1 MNCFD
6 SWIHAVRQKK
16 TIRFFGLVILLAL
29 LPLTSI
35 AESGSG
41 EMDKVET
48 TLDQEIADVKP
59 EADPDLVVADVPL
72 GEPVVLEHSGIEEIL
87 VTAQKRSTN
96 IQRTPT
102 AITALSGA
110 QLFDRGIYD
119 VESLATQVPNFQY
132 GETFGVARITIRG
145 IGNQG
150 FTDPSTAFHIDG
162 IYQNNQT
169 AASAMTFYDISQIEV
184 LRGPQGTLWGR
195 NSTAGAINV
204 STRAPV
210 HEFELFG
217 DMLRG
222 SYEQWFG
229 RGVVNIPII
238 QDRVALRTAVF
249 FDQRD
254 GYQENLT
261 YSAPSRNADDA
272 DTWGIRPQILFD
284 ISDEISL
291 TMRGGYNHQGGVG
304 WGSKIQGDYPDP
316 YQFGGATLVPATPPL
331 TFVPQDLYTFID
343 PYHSQVGGIN
353 MEPNPTDP
361 RQIRSNARQFQD
373 TDTWDINGTLVWD
386 FYMPGLG
393 DMSFSVVGSYRS
405 EARAQNFD
413 VDLSDQ
419 NMIVSNVTA
428 STRDRV
434 IDAHLRSEGDTSTE
448 WLLGFFMLDADGQ
461 LNVDLPGGGGS
472 SNLFVGNGGRVCLN
486 FPVGAPAPQSDCT
499 PWTAFGVAPVLL
511 GESIALSGARTGGSN
526 DTLALAG
533 YAHVRQ
539 KLFEDKLRVGLGL
552 RYSWDRSQGTRYSDM
567 VTVSGP
573 QVLNTSLVYEDLF
586 PATDQN
592 MDGIPDNCIQPAT
605 STDSEES
612 WDGITG
618 DLKIEFQ
625 PADEH
630 MAYVSVSHG
639 YKPGYI
645 NGNAVATGCPSD
657 LSTITALGNAEEE
670 TLWAY
675 EIGSKNR
682 FLDNTVQANITGFIY
697 QYDNLQVASQFDNT
711 GYIQNAPRAQVRGI
725 EFEGIW
731 EPIEDL
737 SLSVVYGYLNSK
749 YLEYTGFNFATGEI
763 EDFSGNTMIRAPEH
777 TATLA
782 AEYVWFLNGNGSII
796 PRIQYFISDEI
807 YFNAS
812 NSTDSREPSY
822 GTLQIRTRWESEN
835 DRMFIEGFVE
845 NLTDEDVR
853 STRSVG
859 SGLLGRPITV
869 AYEPPRTWGIRV
881 GASY

>member
-6 SWIHAVRQKK
+6 SWIHAVRQNK
-16 TIRFFGLVILLAL
+16 TIRFFGLVLLLAL

-48 TLDQEIADVKP
+48 ALDQEIADTKP
-59 EADPDLVVADVPL
+59 EADPDLVVADAPPGKAVTA
-72 GEPVVLEHSGIEEIL
+72 EHSGIEEIL

-132 GETFGVARITIRG
+132 GESFGIARITIRG

-254 GYQENLT
+254 GYQTNLAYPNT
-261 YSAPSRNADDA
+261 TSQNADDA
-272 DTWGIRPQILFD
+272 DTWGIRPQLLFD

-304 WGSKIQGDYPDP
+304 WGSKIQGDYPDT
-316 YQFGGATLVPATPPL
+316 YLFAETEPL
-331 TFVPQDLYTFID
+331 PGFSAYTFID
-343 PYHSQVGGIN
+343 PYHSNIN
-353 MEPNPTDP
+353 GVPMAGNPSDP
-361 RQIRSNARQFQD
+361 REIRRDARQFQD
-373 TDTWDINGTLVWD
+373 ISTWQVNGTLNWD
-386 FYMPGLG
+386 LG
-393 DMSFSVVGSYRS
+393 PVSLNIVGSYRD
-405 EARAQNFD
+405 EDRAQNFD

-419 NMIVSNVTA
+419 NMIISNVTA
-428 STRDRV
+428 STTDRV
-434 IDAHLRSEGDTSTE
+434 LDAHLRSESDSSTE
-448 WLLGFFMLDADGQ
+448 WLLGFFMLDAEGQ
-461 LNVDLPGGGGS
+461 VNLDLPGPGGS
-472 SNLFVGNGGRVCLN
+472 SNLFYGLGGRTCAQLSI
-486 FPVGAPAPQSDCT
+486 FPSPGPDCT
-499 PWTAFGVAPVLL
+499 PFAGVVLGDAIEL
-511 GESIALSGARTGGSN
+511 FGARTGGSN
-526 DTLALAG
+526 ETLSLAG

-539 KLFEDKLRVGLGL
+539 SFFEDVLSVGLGL
-552 RYSWDRSQGTRYSDM
+552 RYSYDRSKGSRYSDT
-567 VTVSGP
+567 VTVLAPGTTFLGAP
-573 QVLNTSLVYEDLF
+573 VFV
-586 PATDQN
+586 P
-592 MDGIPDNCIQPAT
+592 GDNCIQPGT
-605 STDSEES
+605 STYSEES
-612 WDGITG
+612 WDGVTG
-618 DLKIEFQ
+618 DLKLEFQ
-625 PADEH
+625 PTDEN
-630 MAYVSVSHG
+630 MAYVSVSRG

-645 NGNAVATGCPSD
+645 NGNAVNLGCLDPNS
-657 LSTITALGNAEEE
+657 ITALGNAKEE

-697 QYDNLQVASQFDNT
+697 QYENLQVSSQFDNT

-731 EPIEDL
+731 EPVEDL
-737 SLSVVYGYLNSK
+737 SLSAVYGYLNSK

-763 EDFSGNTMIRAPEH
+763 EDFSGNRMIRAPEH

-782 AEYVWFLNGNGSII
+782 AEYAWSLNGNGRII

-807 YFNAS
+807 FFNAS
-812 NSTDSREPSY
+812 NSDDSREPSY
-822 GTLQIRTRWESEN
+822 GTLQIRTRWESED
-835 DRMFIEGFVE
+835 DRMFIEGFVQ

-881 GASY
+881 GGSY